1 MTLISASAALAH
13 QQHQQHHCISR
24 IRVSVSAAS
33 AHQYQQQHCISRI
46 RVSVSVATISTS
58 NASCFFHLCQQHQH
72 IPLIYSSELEGISAH
87 LYINLINIS
96 LPSHFL
102 DAIRHTKDNIRRHQ
116 TSSETCQAMP
126 GSGSVMIYRAL
137 HLIWIVRQGQ

>member
-1 MTLISASAALAH
+1 MIQKTSAARLEK
-13 QQHQQHHCISR
+13 
-24 IRVSVSAAS
+24 SVCQLYTPQTALYAQTRQTL
-33 AHQYQQQHCISRI
+33 HIERP
-46 RVSVSVATISTS
+46 TISTS

-102 DAIRHTKDNIRRHQ
+102 DANRHTKDTMRRHQ
-116 TSSETCQAMP
+116 TSSEMCQAMP

-137 HLIWIVRQGQ
+137 QLILIARQEY